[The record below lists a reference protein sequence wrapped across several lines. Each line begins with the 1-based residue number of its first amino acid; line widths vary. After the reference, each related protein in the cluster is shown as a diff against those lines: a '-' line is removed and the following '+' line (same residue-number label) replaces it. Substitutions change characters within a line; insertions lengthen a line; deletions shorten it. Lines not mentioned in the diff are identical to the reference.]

1 MFKAIKNLGPATLV
15 AAAFVGPGTVTVCAA
30 AGITFGYGLLWAL
43 LVSVVMTIL
52 LQEMAVRI
60 GIVTQKDLAQLLH
73 DHTKN
78 SILKIG
84 ITGLILAAIV
94 VGNAAYEAG
103 NMNGAVLGLQA
114 IFGDEFAGFYPI
126 VVGGTA
132 FSLLFFG
139 NIQQL
144 SRILIGLV
152 LLMSLSFVT
161 TALLTGPS
169 LLQLAKGF
177 FLPKVNSENLFTI
190 IALVGTTVVP
200 YNLFLHASL
209 AKERWKDSSGL
220 AAAKTD
226 TIVAIGLGGLVSMA
240 IVVSAAAIPS
250 TQLNSVIDV
259 ASGLEPLY
267 GSAAKYLIG
276 LGLFGAGITSAV
288 TAPLAAAYVAN
299 SCFNWNV
306 ATSHWKFKAVWMLV
320 MGVGVLSLGSSFKPI
335 AVIQFAQIANGLL
348 LPILVGTLIWV
359 STSKTILGKQKNSWS
374 QNTAYLL
381 IFVFSLA
388 LSIKTFIKLLGW

>member
-169 LLQLAKGF
+169 LLQLAIGF

-359 STSKTILGKQKNSWS
+359 STSNTILGNHKNSWS

>member
-161 TALLTGPS
+161 TAHLTGPS

-359 STSKTILGKQKNSWS
+359 STSNTILGNHKNSWS

>member
-30 AGITFGYGLLWAL
+30 AGIAFGYGLLWAL

-52 LQEMAVRI
+52 LQEIAARV
-60 GIVTQKDLAQLLH
+60 GIITQKDLPQLLH
-73 DHTKN
+73 DHTQN
-78 SILKIG
+78 PILKIG

-114 IFGDEFAGFYPI
+114 IFGDEFVGFYPI
-126 VVGGTA
+126 VVGATA

-152 LLMSLSFVT
+152 LLMSLSFVA
-161 TALLTGPS
+161 TAILTGPS

-226 TIVAIGLGGLVSMA
+226 TILAIGLGGLVSMA

-335 AVIQFAQIANGLL
+335 AVIQFAQIANGVL

-359 STSKTILGKQKNSWS
+359 STSKTILGKHKNSWS

>member
-1 MFKAIKNLGPATLV
+1 
-15 AAAFVGPGTVTVCAA
+15 
-30 AGITFGYGLLWAL
+30 
-43 LVSVVMTIL
+43 
-52 LQEMAVRI
+52 
-60 GIVTQKDLAQLLH
+60 
-73 DHTKN
+73 
-78 SILKIG
+78 
-84 ITGLILAAIV
+84 
-94 VGNAAYEAG
+94 
-103 NMNGAVLGLQA
+103 
-114 IFGDEFAGFYPI
+114 
-126 VVGGTA
+126 
-132 FSLLFFG
+132 
-139 NIQQL
+139 
-144 SRILIGLV
+144 
-152 LLMSLSFVT
+152 
-161 TALLTGPS
+161 
-169 LLQLAKGF
+169 
-177 FLPKVNSENLFTI
+177 
-190 IALVGTTVVP
+190 
-200 YNLFLHASL
+200 
-209 AKERWKDSSGL
+209 
-220 AAAKTD
+220 
-226 TIVAIGLGGLVSMA
+226 MA
-240 IVVSAAAIPS
+240 IVVCAAAIPS

-359 STSKTILGKQKNSWS
+359 STSNTILGNHKNSWS

>member
-30 AGITFGYGLLWAL
+30 AGIAFGYGLLWAL

-52 LQEMAVRI
+52 LQEIAARV
-60 GIVTQKDLAQLLH
+60 GIITQKDLPQLLH
-73 DHTKN
+73 DHTQN
-78 SILKIG
+78 PILKIG

-114 IFGDEFAGFYPI
+114 IFGDEFVGFYPI
-126 VVGGTA
+126 VVGVTA

-152 LLMSLSFVT
+152 LLMSLSFVA
-161 TALLTGPS
+161 TAILTGPS

-335 AVIQFAQIANGLL
+335 AVIQFAQIANGVL

-359 STSKTILGKQKNSWS
+359 SASKTILGKHKNSWS

>member
-52 LQEMAVRI
+52 LQEMAARI

-78 SILKIG
+78 PILKIG

-335 AVIQFAQIANGLL
+335 AVIKFAQIANGLL

-359 STSKTILGKQKNSWS
+359 STSKTILGNHKNSWS
-374 QNTAYLL
+374 QNTVYLL

>member
-78 SILKIG
+78 PILKIG

-359 STSKTILGKQKNSWS
+359 STSNTILGNHKNSWS

>member
-52 LQEMAVRI
+52 LQEMAARI

-78 SILKIG
+78 PILKIG

-335 AVIQFAQIANGLL
+335 AVIQFAQIANGVL

-359 STSKTILGKQKNSWS
+359 STSKTILGNHKNSWS

>member
-52 LQEMAVRI
+52 LQEMAARI

-359 STSKTILGKQKNSWS
+359 STSNTILGNHKNSWS

>member
-359 STSKTILGKQKNSWS
+359 STSNTILGNHKNSWS

>member
-240 IVVSAAAIPS
+240 IVVCAAAIPS

-359 STSKTILGKQKNSWS
+359 STSNTILGNHKNSWS

>member
-1 MFKAIKNLGPATLV
+1 M
-15 AAAFVGPGTVTVCAA
+15 C
-30 AGITFGYGLLWAL
+30 
-43 LVSVVMTIL
+43 
-52 LQEMAVRI
+52 
-60 GIVTQKDLAQLLH
+60 
-73 DHTKN
+73 DH
-78 SILKIG
+78 
-84 ITGLILAAIV
+84 
-94 VGNAAYEAG
+94 
-103 NMNGAVLGLQA
+103 GAVLGLQA

-359 STSKTILGKQKNSWS
+359 STSNTILGNHKNSWS

>member
-52 LQEMAVRI
+52 LQEMAARI

-78 SILKIG
+78 TILKIG

-359 STSKTILGKQKNSWS
+359 STSKTILGNHKNSWS

>member
-30 AGITFGYGLLWAL
+30 AGIAFGYGLLWAL

-52 LQEMAVRI
+52 LQEIAARV
-60 GIVTQKDLAQLLH
+60 GIITQKDLPQLLH
-73 DHTKN
+73 DHTQN
-78 SILKIG
+78 PILKIG

-114 IFGDEFAGFYPI
+114 IFGDEFVGFYPI
-126 VVGGTA
+126 VVGVTA

-152 LLMSLSFVT
+152 LLMSLSFVA
-161 TALLTGPS
+161 TAILTGPS

-335 AVIQFAQIANGLL
+335 AVIQFAQIANGVL

-359 STSKTILGKQKNSWS
+359 STSKTILGKHKNSWS

>member
-30 AGITFGYGLLWAL
+30 AGIAFGYGLLWAL
-43 LVSVVMTIL
+43 LVSVLMTIL
-52 LQEMAVRI
+52 LQEMAARI
-60 GIVTQKDLAQLLH
+60 GIVTQKDLPQLLSN
-73 DHTKN
+73 HTQN
-78 SILKIG
+78 PILKIG

-114 IFGDEFAGFYPI
+114 IFGEAFADFYPI

-132 FSLLFFG
+132 FGLLFFG

-144 SRILIGLV
+144 SRVLIGLV
-152 LLMSLSFVT
+152 LLMSLSFVA

-299 SCFNWNV
+299 SCFKWNV

-320 MGVGVLSLGSSFKPI
+320 MGVGVLSLGSSFNPI
-335 AVIQFAQIANGLL
+335 AVIQFAQIANGVL

-359 STSKTILGKQKNSWS
+359 STSKTILGKHKNSWS
-374 QNTAYLL
+374 QNTAYLF

>member
-30 AGITFGYGLLWAL
+30 AGIAFGYGLLWAL

-52 LQEMAVRI
+52 LQEIAARV
-60 GIVTQKDLAQLLH
+60 GIITQKDLPQLLH
-73 DHTKN
+73 DHTQN
-78 SILKIG
+78 PILKIG

-114 IFGDEFAGFYPI
+114 IFGDEFVGFYPI
-126 VVGGTA
+126 VVGVTA

-152 LLMSLSFVT
+152 LLMSMSFVA
-161 TALLTGPS
+161 TAILTGPS

-335 AVIQFAQIANGLL
+335 AVIQFAQIANGVL

-359 STSKTILGKQKNSWS
+359 STSKTILGKHKNSWS

>member
-30 AGITFGYGLLWAL
+30 AGIAFGYGLLWAL

-52 LQEMAVRI
+52 LQEIAARV
-60 GIVTQKDLAQLLH
+60 GIITQKDLPQLLH
-73 DHTKN
+73 DHTQN
-78 SILKIG
+78 PILKIG

-114 IFGDEFAGFYPI
+114 IFGDEFVGFYPI
-126 VVGGTA
+126 VVGVTA

-152 LLMSLSFVT
+152 LLMSLSFVA
-161 TALLTGPS
+161 TAILTGPS

-306 ATSHWKFKAVWMLV
+306 ATSHWKFKAIWMLV

-335 AVIQFAQIANGLL
+335 AVIQFAQIANGVL

-359 STSKTILGKQKNSWS
+359 STSKTILGKHKNSWS